1 MNCSE
6 GGAMIKAK
14 DILRIKSE
22 YQDEGDDLLVWIALE
37 DEDGGRVRIAPLNT
51 GLKFP
56 PNQVVS
62 TEMID
67 KAGNT
72 N

>member
-1 MNCSE
+1 
-6 GGAMIKAK
+6 MIKAR
-14 DILRIKSE
+14 DIVRIKPE
-22 YQDEGDDLLVWIALE
+22 YQDEGDDLFVWIALE

-51 GLKFP
+51 GLKLL

-62 TEMID
+62 TEMIE
-67 KAGNT
+67 KAGT